1 MENNI
6 LKQNRCNTN
15 CENEDKNQNNNQNK
29 NQNKNQNVIIDSK
42 CNMNE
47 PDEENSFPLTKI
59 DWTKAHEN
67 ILVEW
72 ADQAMCYKW
81 MHGKSRLKYHKINAW
96 FTIPVIIMSTLTG
109 TANFA
114 SEKVPEQYRE
124 WFSIGIGS
132 INILAGILTTIQQ
145 FLKVTELNEAHRVAS
160 ISWDKFY
167 RNIKVELSKNTIER
181 SDPYQMIQ
189 LCKEEFDR
197 LVETSPPISQSIIVY
212 FIKIFSGGTIYNPEK
227 LSIKQKNYQGIKKP
241 EICNILE
248 STRLSIYKEPIS
260 KKPLP
265 PLPHQP
271 IKKTDK
277 ELEFEKV
284 AKQIKIIIDN
294 FKREYHRK
302 PSTDEI
308 RDNLSIPV
316 KNEQIDNVLQN
327 H

>member
-1 MENNI
+1 MIE
-6 LKQNRCNTN
+6 
-15 CENEDKNQNNNQNK
+15 
-29 NQNKNQNVIIDSK
+29 
-42 CNMNE
+42 
-47 PDEENSFPLTKI
+47 
-59 DWTKAHEN
+59 
-67 ILVEW
+67 
-72 ADQAMCYKW
+72 
-81 MHGKSRLKYHKINAW
+81 
-96 FTIPVIIMSTLTG
+96 
-109 TANFA
+109 
-114 SEKVPEQYRE
+114 
-124 WFSIGIGS
+124 
-132 INILAGILTTIQQ
+132 
-145 FLKVTELNEAHRVAS
+145 
-160 ISWDKFY
+160 
-167 RNIKVELSKNTIER
+167 ELSKNTIER